1 MRKAFVAYF
10 AAALLFGGAF
20 LPALEAEAAEVAAGG
35 ALLSSRT
42 TYYNTQNMGR
52 AHNIELA
59 AERIDGIVLEP
70 KGVFS
75 FNAAAGERTREKG
88 FEEAPVIEK
97 GEYAL
102 GIGGGV
108 CQVSSTLFAA
118 ALEGGLRILES
129 HPHSLAVSYL
139 PPSLDAM
146 VSTWSDLKFMN
157 AGAHPVRVRAQAEGG
172 ELTVS
177 IFGTGE
183 GLLYRAESVLL
194 SEGERGIVSE
204 SFLLVFAEGGELIA
218 RTRIRRDAYALP
230 PTPEE
235 GKKP

>member
-1 MRKAFVAYF
+1 MKKAFVAYF

-20 LPALEAEAAEVAAGG
+20 LPSAPVFVYAEEGT
-35 ALLSSRT
+35 LLSSCT
-42 TYYNTQNMGR
+42 TYYNTQNLGR

-59 AERIDGIVLEP
+59 ASRIDGIVLEP
-70 KGVFS
+70 KEVFS
-75 FNAAAGERTREKG
+75 FNGAAGERTKENG
-88 FEEAPVIEK
+88 YEEAPVIER

-118 ALEGGLRILES
+118 ALEGGMRILES

-218 RTRIRRDAYALP
+218 RTRIRRDVYLP
-230 PTPEE
+230 APQE
-235 GKKP
+235 GEKP

>member
-1 MRKAFVAYF
+1 MKKAFVAYF

-20 LPALEAEAAEVAAGG
+20 LPSAPVFAHAEEGT
-35 ALLSSRT
+35 LLSSCT
-42 TYYNTQNMGR
+42 TYYNTENKGR

-59 AERIDGIVLEP
+59 ASRIDGIVLEP
-70 KGVFS
+70 KEVFS
-75 FNAAAGERTREKG
+75 FNGAAGERTKENG
-88 FEEAPVIEK
+88 YEEAPVIER

-118 ALEGGLRILES
+118 ALEGGMRILES
-129 HPHSLAVSYL
+129 RPHSLPVSYL

-157 AGAHPVRVRAQAEGG
+157 AGTHPVRIGARAEGG

-177 IFGTGE
+177 FFGTGE

-194 SEGERGIVSE
+194 SEGEEGILSE
-204 SFLLVFAEGGELIA
+204 SYLLVFAEGGELIA
-218 RTRIRRDAYALP
+218 RTRIRRDVYLLP
-230 PTPEE
+230 PQE
-235 GKKP
+235 GEKP